1 MYRILLVE
9 DDERIASLLGGHL
22 QKYGYEVKIAE
33 QLNDIKLE
41 FAEMK
46 PDLVLLDINLPFF
59 DGFYW
64 CRQIRT
70 ISNAPIIF
78 ISARTDELNQVMA
91 IENGGDDY
99 ITKPFHLEVVMAKIK
114 SVLRRTYGEYSPS
127 LPQESRIVELG
138 GLTIYPDQNE
148 AEWNSSRILFSQKE
162 FQLLSIFV
170 REHKKIVSRDE
181 LLEALWDDVDF
192 VDDNTLTVNV
202 NRLRR
207 KLENAGL
214 KDCIPQSED
223 KAINFKS
230 IGRMK
235 RSVKDLSHRPLSHY
249 SIFII
254 RDRVRH
260 ADCVFKHCRERRR
273 TFQRKYDVHM
283 DFARYSFSRRFCC

>member
-138 GLTIYPDQNE
+138 GLTIYPDQMRPNGT
-148 AEWNSSRILFSQKE
+148 APVFC
-162 FQLLSIFV
+162 FP
-170 REHKKIVSRDE
+170 KK
-181 LLEALWDDVDF
+181 
-192 VDDNTLTVNV
+192 
-202 NRLRR
+202 
-207 KLENAGL
+207 
-214 KDCIPQSED
+214 
-223 KAINFKS
+223 NF
-230 IGRMK
+230 
-235 RSVKDLSHRPLSHY
+235 
-249 SIFII
+249 
-254 RDRVRH
+254 
-260 ADCVFKHCRERRR
+260 
-273 TFQRKYDVHM
+273 
-283 DFARYSFSRRFCC
+283 SFSLFL

>member
-1 MYRILLVE
+1 VYRILLVE
-9 DDERIASLLGGHL
+9 DDERIAALLGGHL

-127 LPQESRIVELG
+127 LSQESRIVELG

-148 AEWNSSRILFSQKE
+148 AEWNSTRILFSQKE

-202 NRLRR
+202 NRLRK

-214 KDCIPQSED
+214 KDCISTIRGQGYQFQV
-223 KAINFKS
+223 N
-230 IGRMK
+230 R
-235 RSVKDLSHRPLSHY
+235 KDEPE
-249 SIFII
+249 
-254 RDRVRH
+254 
-260 ADCVFKHCRERRR
+260 C
-273 TFQRKYDVHM
+273 
-283 DFARYSFSRRFCC
+283 

>member
-1 MYRILLVE
+1 
-9 DDERIASLLGGHL
+9 
-22 QKYGYEVKIAE
+22 
-33 QLNDIKLE
+33 
-41 FAEMK
+41 
-46 PDLVLLDINLPFF
+46 
-59 DGFYW
+59 
-64 CRQIRT
+64 
-70 ISNAPIIF
+70 
-78 ISARTDELNQVMA
+78 MA

-148 AEWNSSRILFSQKE
+148 AEWNSVRILFSQKE

-214 KDCIPQSED
+214 TDCISTIRGQGYQFQV
-223 KAINFKS
+223 N
-230 IGRMK
+230 R
-235 RSVKDLSHRPLSHY
+235 KDE
-249 SIFII
+249 
-254 RDRVRH
+254 
-260 ADCVFKHCRERRR
+260 AEC
-273 TFQRKYDVHM
+273 
-283 DFARYSFSRRFCC
+283 